1 MDNDPMAELPAELKQ
16 NMTRYKA
23 PPGLKR
29 RIRYMLAQPPRGS
42 GFFGAARAS
51 WNRWVPV
58 GASFACGALLAVSV
72 MTYRAG
78 MNADE
83 GPMEAQVVASHV
95 RSLMGDHL
103 MDVASTDQHTVKPW
117 FTGKLDY
124 APPVID
130 LAAEGFPLVG
140 GRLDYLHD
148 RPVAALVY
156 RRRGHTI
163 NVFVLPQQDARG
175 SASGLT
181 ADHGYQVARWTHA
194 GMRFWAVSDL
204 GRDDMARF
212 AAGMQAAQ

>member
-1 MDNDPMAELPAELKQ
+1 MAELPAELKQ

-29 RIRYMLAQPPRGS
+29 RVRYMLAQPPRGT
-42 GFFGAARAS
+42 GWLAAARAS
-51 WNRWVPV
+51 WSRWIPAS
-58 GASFACGALLAVSV
+58 ASFACGVLVAVSV
-72 MTYRAG
+72 MSWRAQLV
-78 MNADE
+78 ADE
-83 GPMEAQVVASHV
+83 GAIESQVVSSHV

-130 LAAEGFPLVG
+130 LAEDGFPLVG
-140 GRLDYLHD
+140 GRLDYVKD
-148 RPVAALVY
+148 RAVAALVY

-163 NVFVLPQQDARG
+163 NVFVLPERDDPG
-175 SASGLT
+175 TSSGLT
-181 ADHGYQVARWTHA
+181 ADHGYQVAHWTHA

-204 GRDDMARF
+204 GREDMQRF
-212 AAGMQAAQ
+212 AAGMQAAR